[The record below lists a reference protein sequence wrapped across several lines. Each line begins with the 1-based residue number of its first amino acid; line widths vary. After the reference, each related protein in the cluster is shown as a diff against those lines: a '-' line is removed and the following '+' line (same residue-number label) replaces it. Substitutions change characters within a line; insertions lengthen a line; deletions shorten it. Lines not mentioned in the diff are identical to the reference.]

1 MALEVFFRD
10 DIANILYGVSLASTG
25 APIVVREFI
34 AEMEQRGKQPDLRE
48 LGEKIA
54 LYERGYNDALIAAA
68 VAFGVLP
75 E

>member
-34 AEMEQRGKQPDLRE
+34 AEMGSQPDLHE

-68 VAFGVLP
+68 VAFGVLL